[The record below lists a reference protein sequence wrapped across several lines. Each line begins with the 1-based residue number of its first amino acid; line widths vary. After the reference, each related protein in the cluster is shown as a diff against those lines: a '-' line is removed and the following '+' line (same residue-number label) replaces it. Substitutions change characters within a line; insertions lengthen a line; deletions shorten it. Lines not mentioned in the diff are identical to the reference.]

1 MRPRVFRL
9 LSNRRFQGTIT
20 FILHYPD
27 LGTTARKIGT
37 AKSANSAKRSRRRLA
52 IKSKS
57 SFADYDGRNGTEGM
71 GPWARL
77 AAFRVVSQV
86 VTSEFVR

>member
-52 IKSKS
+52 INRKVALPTTTDEMVRK
-57 SFADYDGRNGTEGM
+57 E
-71 GPWARL
+71 WARGQDWPRPEL
-77 AAFRVVSQV
+77 LVK
-86 VTSEFVR
+86 